1 MPSKQLRVQNLG
13 RRAYEPVFEL
23 QEATAEERRQGLVPD
38 TLLLVEH
45 DAVYT
50 LGTNADNDNV
60 TASED
65 QLKDMGIDVVQS
77 TRGGDVTYHGPGQ
90 IVGYP
95 IIDLGKERAQVVR
108 YVRNLEETLI
118 KTLAHYGVTGGT
130 DRKNRGVW
138 VGSDKIAAIGVRIS
152 RGVTLHGFAL
162 NVKVDLGQ
170 YAGIIPCGIQGKG
183 VTSLDLLVPDV
194 EFEDVK
200 AKVIESFME
209 VFEYDSK

>member
-1 MPSKQLRVQNLG
+1 MGEKTLRVVDLG

-95 IIDLGKERAQVVR
+95 IIDLGAERSEVVR

-138 VGSDKIAAIGVRIS
+138 VGSDKIAAIGVRIARS
-152 RGVTLHGFAL
+152 VTMHGFAL

-194 EFEDVK
+194 DFEDVK

-209 VFEYDSK
+209 VFGYDGN